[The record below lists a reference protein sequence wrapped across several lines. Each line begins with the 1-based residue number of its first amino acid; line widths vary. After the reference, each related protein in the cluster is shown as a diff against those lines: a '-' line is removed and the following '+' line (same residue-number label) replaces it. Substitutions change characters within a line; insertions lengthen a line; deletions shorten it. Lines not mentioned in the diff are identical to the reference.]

1 MAENIKKYVENF
13 SYLNESYR
21 LVNLDEVPESLINSH
36 LSDNEIDKA
45 IKTFDRVVKYLGVKK
60 YSDVYLVETDSEYDI
75 PTYEDQPI
83 EVELLTST
91 KKLKV
96 YYLKLKEKQISFLVV
111 REECKGAIN
120 LYFNNEDYAKQY
132 IDTLDN
138 FYQI

>member
-21 LVNLDEVPESLINSH
+21 LVNLDEVPESLINSN

-45 IKTFDRVVKYLGVKK
+45 IKTFDKVVKYLGVKK

-96 YYLKLKEKQISFLVV
+96 YYIKLKVTEKF
-111 REECKGAIN
+111 
-120 LYFNNEDYAKQY
+120 
-132 IDTLDN
+132 
-138 FYQI
+138 